1 MAVKIDMPVTAATG
15 LSAQLLDAS
24 ASFSIVVKQG
34 GGYRWSER
42 YAQKKSSFTPTP
54 IGTESTIRP
63 NYYLIDETNFTDI
76 GGGFF
81 TFDRV
86 YANVPTTWSET
97 QQMAFNYIAQRILIV
112 GGVSETFQTSR
123 SAQVSTKVTH
133 TYQVGYPDSAAAES
147 LTDPKYLG
155 NSTVAAGTKVRPQE
169 VARYLGEIYEI
180 LTYET
185 LKPFSA

>member
-1 MAVKIDMPVTAATG
+1 MAVKIDMPATSAAG
-15 LSAQLLDAS
+15 QNAQLLDAS

-34 GGYRWSER
+34 GGFRWSER
-42 YAQKKSSFTPTP
+42 YAQKKESFVPTP

-63 NYYLIDETNFTDI
+63 NYFLINETNFTDA

-86 YANVPTTWSET
+86 YANVPSSWSET
-97 QQMAFNYIAQRILIV
+97 QQMSFNYIAQSILIV
-112 GGVSETFQTSR
+112 GGVSEIFETSR

-133 TYQVGYPDSAAAES
+133 TYQVGYPDTAAATS
-147 LTDPKYLG
+147 LKDPKYLG
-155 NSTVAAGTKVRPQE
+155 GSTVSAGTTVRPQE
-169 VARYLGEIYEI
+169 VNRYLGNIYEI

-185 LKPFSA
+185 LKDFSA